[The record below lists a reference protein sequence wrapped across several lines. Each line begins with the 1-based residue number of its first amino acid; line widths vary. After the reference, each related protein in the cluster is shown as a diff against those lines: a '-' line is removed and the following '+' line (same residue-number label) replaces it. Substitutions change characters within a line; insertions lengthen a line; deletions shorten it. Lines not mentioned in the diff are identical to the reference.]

1 MLKKMLFLLFIAI
14 ELFAISDKLI
24 KPNYTTF
31 FTKEVKTLNY
41 PQDLNLTIK
50 EDEYNIF
57 LYKGHFRV
65 IYGQENKYSI
75 LTKNFAIDVLD
86 IANEVWEK
94 EVKEY
99 KFKIPRNSDK
109 YYIDIYIGNKGA
121 YNPQDESKVYINSGY
136 AGYALAY
143 NDRTPYFI
151 LNPKMDKEILKVTIA
166 HEFFHTIQYTY
177 NLDIVSDNIWNKN
190 IWFLEASA
198 VLMEDEVYDDVND
211 YVNFIHYYFEYMNQ
225 PLDSFGNSREYGKV
239 LFAKY
244 LKEKYGI
251 GFIRKIFENY
261 KIDKTLLKTIDKV
274 LQKDKNTTFQN
285 AMKEFT
291 IWVANESKY
300 FKEGSSYPKPQ
311 KYSFYI
317 DRYIGQ
323 YGFLL
328 FNKGSQN
335 YLISSNP
342 IYYQSDFQA
351 KTDKL
356 DDINQNGLILLNLQS
371 NDIYSP
377 NIVNNNKFDS
387 FKIKSGWNLLS
398 NIFDTNLSIK
408 NNFKDIDILWV
419 YRNSKYKAYSSNP
432 KVEKMIE
439 DLNLS
444 MINKVIY
451 PNEGFWLYSKNSNNL
466 LFNEKNLV
474 KYNTSF
480 KKGWNLLS
488 LSSSYY
494 PLTSFSF
501 NKAKIIWSYD
511 IDTKEWLY
519 YSSNLK
525 ISIPQLNKIKSL
537 KPSNGY
543 FIFY

>member
-1 MLKKMLFLLFIAI
+1 MLKKIFLLFITI
-14 ELFAISDKLI
+14 NLFAISDKLI
-24 KPNYTTF
+24 KPNYPASF
-31 FTKEVKTLNY
+31 IREVKTLNY

-65 IYGQENKYSI
+65 IYGQENKYST

-94 EVKEY
+94 EVEEY
-99 KFKIPRNSDK
+99 KFKAPRNSQK

-136 AGYALAY
+136 AGYTLAY

-151 LNPKMDKEILKVTIA
+151 LNPKMDKGILKVAIA
-166 HEFFHTIQYTY
+166 HEFFHTIQYAY
-177 NLDIVSDNIWNKN
+177 GLDIVNDNIWNKN

-198 VLMEDEVYDDVND
+198 VLMEDEVYDDIND

-225 PLDSFGNSREYGKV
+225 PLDSLGNSREYGKV

-251 GFIRKIFENY
+251 DFIRKIFENY
-261 KIDKTLLKTIDKV
+261 KIDETLLETIDKV

-285 AMKEFT
+285 AMKEF
-291 IWVANESKY
+291 ISWVANESKY

-317 DRYIGQ
+317 ERYIGQ

-342 IYYQSDFQA
+342 KYYQCDLNA
-351 KTDKL
+351 NTNKLTDVNK
-356 DDINQNGLILLNLQS
+356 DGLILLNLQS
-371 NDIYSP
+371 DNIYSSE
-377 NIVNNNKFDS
+377 IVNNNTFDYL
-387 FKIKSGWNLLS
+387 KIERGWNLVS
-398 NIFDTNLSIK
+398 NIFDTNLSLSDD
-408 NNFKDIDILWV
+408 FEDIDILWV
-419 YRNSKYKAYSSNP
+419 YRDGKYQAYSSNL
-432 KVEKMIE
+432 KIEKIIK

-444 MINKVIY
+444 MKDKFIY
-451 PNEGFWLYSKNSNNL
+451 PNEGFWLHSKNP
-466 LFNEKNLV
+466 KNITFDKKILA
-474 KYNTSF
+474 KYDSKKI

-488 LSSSYY
+488 LSNSYY
-494 PLTSFSF
+494 PLDSYSFANTKVIWHYDTNS
-501 NKAKIIWSYD
+501 NKWQYYAPNLNTYRKI
-511 IDTKEWLY
+511 
-519 YSSNLK
+519 
-525 ISIPQLNKIKSL
+525 PKIKSIN
-537 KPSNGY
+537 PSKGY